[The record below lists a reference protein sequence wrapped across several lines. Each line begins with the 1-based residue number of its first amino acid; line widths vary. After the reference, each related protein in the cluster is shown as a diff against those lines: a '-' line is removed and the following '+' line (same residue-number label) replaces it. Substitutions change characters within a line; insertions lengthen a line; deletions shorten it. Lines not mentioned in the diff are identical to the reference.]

1 MKFRTLGRALL
12 LTAGVAGS
20 TLGLT
25 SCSNDHTV
33 GYVYVLGTNDASTT
47 GGQISAFKEDNN
59 NGTLS
64 AIAAPSVVST
74 GGANPVRAVVP
85 SGNRFLYVLNSGTSS
100 VDTNATLP
108 SGQPNPDYGVT
119 TYSSSSIQLF
129 SIGGYGQLSQ
139 QLSYNSQG
147 FGSER
152 IAVDAAG
159 AHIYVLD
166 RYANVGQNAITITP
180 NQAGVYV
187 DPTQN
192 PMTPNVPGN
201 YPCQDPSNP
210 NIFHPVGSITV
221 FTIDTTTGRLE
232 LQTNATNNNLTYFP
246 VGCFPI
252 DFRLSSSFLYT
263 MDQGSPSVDESG
275 ATANDQQTI
284 YVYGVT
290 SSTGQLTPAQ
300 TSVTHITSNNSSN
313 ITAITGDSNP
323 NVGVGATK
331 YLYLLDQNA
340 SLIYA
345 YTISSNGAPIAISG
359 SPFGELAGPG
369 VVNAASQAGGP
380 TQSYTDSTGKYL
392 YVTNAGPTDS
402 TNPNADVAGFV
413 PDPTTGNLNTVVQT
427 SGFILG
433 TVSGPVCIFEDPT
446 NQYLYVAGSVDNSIT
461 GRRINPSTGVLND
474 LNKTGTVPTVQTPT
488 WCLAVSSTQ

>member
-12 LTAGVAGS
+12 LSAGVAGS

-47 GGQISAFKEDNN
+47 GGQISAFQEDNN
-59 NGTLS
+59 NGNLRPIS
-64 AIAAPSVVST
+64 APSVVST
-74 GGANPVRAVVP
+74 GGTNPIRAVVP
-85 SGNRFLYVLNSGTSS
+85 SGNRFMYVLNSGSAS
-100 VDTNATLP
+100 A
-108 SGQPNPDYGVT
+108 PDANGVV

-147 FGSER
+147 SGSER
-152 IAVDAAG
+152 IAVDSAG
-159 AHIYVLD
+159 THLFVLD
-166 RYANVGQNAITITP
+166 KYANVGPNAA
-180 NQAGVYV
+180 AGVAGTTAGSYIA
-187 DPTQN
+187 
-192 PMTPNVPGN
+192 PNGN

-210 NIFHPVGSITV
+210 AIFHPVGSITL
-221 FTIDTTTGRLE
+221 FNIDTTTGRLQV
-232 LQTNATNNNLTYFP
+232 QTNATNTMLTYFP
-246 VGCFPI
+246 VGCFPV
-252 DFRLSSSFLYT
+252 DFRLSASYLYT
-263 MDQGSPSVDESG
+263 MDQGS
-275 ATANDQQTI
+275 ATHNDLQTI

-290 SSTGQLTPAQ
+290 TGTDQLTPVQ
-300 TSVTHITSNNSSN
+300 TNVTHISSTPSNVN
-313 ITAITGDSNP
+313 ITAITGDANA
-323 NVGVGATK
+323 NAGAGATK
-331 YLYLLDQNA
+331 YLYLLDQSA

-345 YTISSNGAPIAISG
+345 YTISQNGAPIAISG
-359 SPFGELAGPG
+359 SPFGELGSQG
-369 VVNAASQAGGP
+369 VAEAASQVGGP

-392 YVTNAGPTDS
+392 YVTDGGPTNF

-413 PDPTTGNLNTVVQT
+413 PDPSTGNLNTVVQT
-427 SGFILG
+427 SGFTLG

-461 GRRINPSTGVLND
+461 GRRINPATGVLND

-488 WCLAVSSTQ
+488 WCLAIASTQ